1 MAGTTPTLSPPSPL
15 WSGTDTALSRPYPPA
30 QCRCPPSFNQV
41 WETSNRWS
49 YFSNRLLGGETG
61 FGLNHITVLFFWL
74 ALFSGGSATSSPAML
89 GIRRHSSN
97 YQRAQSSMQ
106 LDTYYGDNSL
116 HKRQY
121 TGLWHSSGICTRAA
135 GVSLKQPPFQF
146 GVIFI
151 LLSTYGFFTSGSEK
165 KTPYFIGTYSS
176 QSGEDLRRSQVRS
189 LLLLH
194 HTVMSC
200 SIIQVRMFSQF
211 GWFYIDWLITLFS
224 KHPEPF
230 YDEPDRKNFN
240 SYRMY
245 LSSPQGYGEEHFEDE
260 PAHLT
265 PSSPDGYATQSLRFK
280 ANTNYVDFYSTTRR
294 PSNRA
299 NKFTGSPD
307 SWV

>member
-1 MAGTTPTLSPPSPL
+1 M
-15 WSGTDTALSRPYPPA
+15 
-30 QCRCPPSFNQV
+30 
-41 WETSNRWS
+41 
-49 YFSNRLLGGETG
+49 
-61 FGLNHITVLFFWL
+61 
-74 ALFSGGSATSSPAML
+74 FSGGSATSSPAML

-121 TGLWHSSGICTRAA
+121 TGLWHPSGICTHAA

-151 LLSTYGFFTSGSEK
+151 LLSTYGFFTLGSEK

-294 PSNRA
+294 PLNRA